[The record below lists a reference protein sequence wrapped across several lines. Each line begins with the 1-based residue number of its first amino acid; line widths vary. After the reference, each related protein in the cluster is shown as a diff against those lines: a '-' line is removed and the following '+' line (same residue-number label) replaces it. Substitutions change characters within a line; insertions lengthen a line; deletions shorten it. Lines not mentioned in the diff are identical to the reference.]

1 VCPPSAADGQLQP
14 VIVLEGLLRSGRPS
28 PAIDW
33 MNFHPLNP
41 IGALIDVSAKMLR
54 HLFSHFRPRED
65 VHHSVPCRK
74 HLNGTTR

>member
-1 VCPPSAADGQLQP
+1 
-14 VIVLEGLLRSGRPS
+14 VIVLEGLRRSGRPS

-41 IGALIDVSAKMLR
+41 IGALIDVSAKMLH
-54 HLFSHFRPRED
+54 HLFSYFRPARMFITA
-65 VHHSVPCRK
+65 VPCRK